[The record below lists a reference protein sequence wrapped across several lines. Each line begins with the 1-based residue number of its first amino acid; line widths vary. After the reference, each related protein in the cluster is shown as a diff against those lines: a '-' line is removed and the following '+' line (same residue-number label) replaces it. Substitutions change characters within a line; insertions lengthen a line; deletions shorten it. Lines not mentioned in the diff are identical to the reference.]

1 VHALLIIIKAV
12 TVIKNPAGAKKTV
25 PVRPVAK
32 TMETVS
38 VRPVAKTMETV
49 SVRHVAKTKKMVSV
63 RNAPVIINTTTKTT
77 IVPRNAKNAR
87 LADNY

>member
-38 VRPVAKTMETV
+38 VRPVAKT
-49 SVRHVAKTKKMVSV
+49 KKMVSV